1 MRLGNATALKEW
13 SSVVEAL
20 ASGRQIM
27 LIRKGGLA
35 DKGRVFAVEDEEFL
49 LYPTFLHQQMEFIKP
64 EYAAQ
69 FERDAKKQTPPTES
83 GGALPLRPH
92 SGLRLGPALG
102 RQEVTFNYYAVVH
115 EAVPVESEAAL
126 KRLDPLH
133 IWNEWFIEH
142 RLQWKPDNPAWVVL
156 VRTYRLAAPVTL
168 EELKRYRGCRSWVTL
183 DSKVGVAKARPVL
196 SDVEFAKRVA
206 EVKAALAEPVRA

>member
-1 MRLGNATALKEW
+1 MRIDQATALKEW

-35 DKGRVFAVEDEEFL
+35 DKGRVFAVEDSEFL
-49 LYPTFLHQQMEFIKP
+49 LYPTYLHQQMEFIKP

-69 FERDAKKQTPPTES
+69 FERDAKKHIE
-83 GGALPLRPH
+83 GG
-92 SGLRLGPALG
+92 
-102 RQEVTFNYYAVVH
+102 QVTFKHYAVVH
-115 EAVPVESEAAL
+115 QAVPVESEAAL
-126 KRLDPLH
+126 RRLDPLH

-156 VRTYRLAAPVTL
+156 VRTYRLPEAVTL

-183 DSKVGVAKARPVL
+183 ESKVGVAQATPVL
-196 SDVEFAKRVA
+196 SDAEFARRVA